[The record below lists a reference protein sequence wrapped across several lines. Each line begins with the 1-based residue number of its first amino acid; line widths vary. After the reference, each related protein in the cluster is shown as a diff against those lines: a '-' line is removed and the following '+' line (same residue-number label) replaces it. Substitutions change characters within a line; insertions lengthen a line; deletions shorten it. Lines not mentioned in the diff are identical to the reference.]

1 LLPILH
7 LGRALRN
14 TSLSIG
20 SIISNALGNLIN
32 GIINTFLSF
41 FQGLVNI
48 FLGAI
53 NSALGG
59 ILGLFG
65 IPFHAW
71 AVDVSKQGLI
81 IPILFVGIL
90 GAAGAIGYFFL
101 DIYGFEGDLR
111 GGEEDIGRLEENV
124 EEEE

>member
-1 LLPILH
+1 MLSF
-7 LGRALRN
+7 
-14 TSLSIG
+14 SLDIG
-20 SIISNALGNLIN
+20 SVISNALSNLVN
-32 GIINTFLSF
+32 GIIYIFLMF
-41 FQGLVNI
+41 FQGLVQI
-48 FLGAI
+48 FLNAI
-53 NSALGG
+53 SSALGG

-65 IPFHAW
+65 IPFQAW
-71 AVDVSKQGLI
+71 AIDVSQQGLI

-111 GGEEDIGRLEENV
+111 GGEEDIGRLEENI

>member
-1 LLPILH
+1 MLAI
-7 LGRALRN
+7 
-14 TSLSIG
+14 SLDIG
-20 SIISNALGNLIN
+20 SIVNNALQNLIN
-32 GIINTFLSF
+32 GIISVFLSF
-41 FQGLVNI
+41 FQGLVYI
-48 FLGAI
+48 LLDAV

-90 GAAGAIGYFFL
+90 GIAGAIGYFFL
-101 DIYGFEGDLR
+101 DIYGLEGDLR
-111 GGEEDIGRLEENV
+111 GGEEDIGRLEENI

>member
-1 LLPILH
+1 MLST
-7 LGRALRN
+7 ALD
-14 TSLSIG
+14 IG
-20 SIISNALGNLIN
+20 SIVNNALQTLIN
-32 GIINTFLSF
+32 GIIYAFISF
-41 FQGLVNI
+41 FQGIVFI
-48 FLGAI
+48 FLDAI

-71 AVDVSKQGLI
+71 AVDVSQQGLM

-90 GAAGAIGYFFL
+90 GVAGAIGYFFL

-111 GGEEDIGRLEENV
+111 GGEADIGRLEENI

>member
-1 LLPILH
+1 MLST
-7 LGRALRN
+7 ALD
-14 TSLSIG
+14 IG
-20 SIISNALGNLIN
+20 SIVDNALQSLIN
-32 GIINTFLSF
+32 GIINAFLSF
-41 FQGLVNI
+41 FQGLVYI

-71 AVDVSKQGLI
+71 AVDVSQQGLI

-90 GAAGAIGYFFL
+90 GIAGAIGYFFL
-101 DIYGFEGDLR
+101 DIYGLEGDLR
-111 GGEEDIGRLEENV
+111 GGEADIGRLEENI

>member
-1 LLPILH
+1 MISF
-7 LGRALRN
+7 
-14 TSLSIG
+14 SLDIG
-20 SIISNALGNLIN
+20 SIINNALGNLIN
-32 GIINTFLSF
+32 GIINAFLSF

-48 FLGAI
+48 FLGAV

-71 AVDVSKQGLI
+71 AVDVSQQGLI

-90 GAAGAIGYFFL
+90 GVAGAIGYFFL

>member
-1 LLPILH
+1 MLSF
-7 LGRALRN
+7 
-14 TSLSIG
+14 SLDIG
-20 SIISNALGNLIN
+20 SVISNALSNLTS
-32 GIINTFLSF
+32 GIINVFLSF

-48 FLGAI
+48 FLNAI

-59 ILGLFG
+59 ILSLFG

-71 AVDVSKQGLI
+71 AIDVSYQGLI
-81 IPILFVGIL
+81 IPIIFVGIL